1 MTLRARNFTTC
12 PQKLPCAGNVPLA
25 GRCLEGKNFLPL
37 CESIC
42 LTPRSFGVL
51 SSKGGLHRD
60 RPGLVKR
67 SCCTLIEFIVAVTL
81 VRECLL
87 LLRHLPRASLCMRPP
102 LPPPFWPHVLAVIK
116 PEVKWTFVEILPS
129 HSPPADHSVFNGKVS
144 FFSKQTFP
152 TTRLVYRIYTFLKM
166 YS

>member
-1 MTLRARNFTTC
+1 M
-12 PQKLPCAGNVPLA
+12 PPK
-25 GRCLEGKNFLPL
+25 
-37 CESIC
+37 
-42 LTPRSFGVL
+42 
-51 SSKGGLHRD
+51 
-60 RPGLVKR
+60 
-67 SCCTLIEFIVAVTL
+67 VAVCWKCAAGWT
-81 VRECLL
+81 VPRREKFSAFVWIHLSDATK
-87 LLRHLPRASLCMRPP
+87 LRGPVVQRRITPWQAWAREKIVLYGNWVYCGRDLSQRVSPPPPSPSTRQSLHASSP
-102 LPPPFWPHVLAVIK
+102 PPPFWPHVLAVIK